1 MYLACQLFISSERH
15 LHPLKYPS
23 QDFPTDRDFGQR
35 RGRMQKPDLLFRM
48 GKKKKI
54 KTRPCIKRRKR
65 RKGIL
70 WGNAELY
77 MADDIV

>member
-35 RGRMQKPDLLFRM
+35 RGRMQKSDLLFRM
-48 GKKKKI
+48 GKKKKNQNQTVY
-54 KTRPCIKRRKR
+54 KTQEEKEGDSMGQCRAVHGR
-65 RKGIL
+65 
-70 WGNAELY
+70 
-77 MADDIV
+77 